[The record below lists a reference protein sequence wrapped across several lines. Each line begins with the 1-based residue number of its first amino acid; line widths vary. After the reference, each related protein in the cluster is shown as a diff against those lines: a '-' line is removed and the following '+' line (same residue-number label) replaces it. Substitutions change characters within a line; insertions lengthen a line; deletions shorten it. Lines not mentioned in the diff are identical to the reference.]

1 MPDQNKER
9 IVIMIRENGYLLCSH
24 KFSRFFWVIPL
35 LLLLPSVSLMAAE
48 GTAHLTF
55 QKAAPGNDNKQAYII
70 RSGDSISRIVQKLGW
85 TTPRYKMI
93 RRLNPHITD
102 LNRIYPGQKLILT
115 LPGEKSG
122 TQEVGNYTAKEGD
135 SITSIIISELN
146 TSPSEAVKILRLIKQ
161 LNPEVNDFNKI
172 YPGQVIKIPR
182 SKLSPSVPA
191 KSSEDKKA
199 LAMPPPATE
208 KYLYVLRQVIEQ
220 LYGKVITSGNHYIPL
235 PESGQIIVDRA
246 IVPVVE
252 LEDGTTIMLDHAG
265 RMPDVLA
272 DIIQS
277 NGKNYHVVKIVSGQS
292 IASVLQ
298 KIILLSSSLQMVKVE
313 KPLSFDNTPQGKLSL
328 DWLITKKSLS
338 GSAFYQLGLLFAADK
353 SKMRPSAP
361 IVNCALKK
369 GINVCEIL
377 EDKVRINILDPAQIR
392 PLR

>member
-1 MPDQNKER
+1 
-9 IVIMIRENGYLLCSH
+9 
-24 KFSRFFWVIPL
+24 
-35 LLLLPSVSLMAAE
+35 
-48 GTAHLTF
+48 
-55 QKAAPGNDNKQAYII
+55 
-70 RSGDSISRIVQKLGW
+70 
-85 TTPRYKMI
+85 
-93 RRLNPHITD
+93 
-102 LNRIYPGQKLILT
+102 
-115 LPGEKSG
+115 
-122 TQEVGNYTAKEGD
+122 
-135 SITSIIISELN
+135 
-146 TSPSEAVKILRLIKQ
+146 
-161 LNPEVNDFNKI
+161 
-172 YPGQVIKIPR
+172 
-182 SKLSPSVPA
+182 
-191 KSSEDKKA
+191 
-199 LAMPPPATE
+199 
-208 KYLYVLRQVIEQ
+208 
-220 LYGKVITSGNHYIPL
+220 
-235 PESGQIIVDRA
+235 
-246 IVPVVE
+246 
-252 LEDGTTIMLDHAG
+252 
-265 RMPDVLA
+265 MPDVLA

>member
-1 MPDQNKER
+1 MT
-9 IVIMIRENGYLLCSH
+9 IMIRENFYSLRNH
-24 KFSRFFWVIPL
+24 KFSGFFWVMSL
-35 LLLLPSVSLMAAE
+35 LILSPAVSLMAAE

-55 QKAAPGNDNKQAYII
+55 KKSAPGNDNKQAYII

-85 TTPRYKMI
+85 TAPRYSMI

-115 LPGEKSG
+115 LPDEQSG
-122 TQEVGNYTAKEGD
+122 TPDVGNYTAKEGD

-146 TSPSEAVKILRLIKQ
+146 TPPSEAVKILRLIKQ
-161 LNPEVNDFNKI
+161 LNPEVTDFNKI

-182 SKLSPSVPA
+182 GKLSPSVPA
-191 KSSEDKKA
+191 KSSEDKKP
-199 LAMPPPATE
+199 LAKAPPATE
-208 KYLYVLRQVIEQ
+208 KYLDVLRQVIEQ
-220 LYGKVITSGNHYIPL
+220 LYGKVITSGHHYIPL
-235 PESGQIIVDRA
+235 PESGQIIIDRT

-252 LEDGTTIMLDHAG
+252 LEDGTTVMLDYAG
-265 RMPDVLA
+265 RMPDALA

-277 NGKNYHVVKIVSGQS
+277 NWKNYHVVKIVSGQS

-313 KPLSFDNTPQGKLSL
+313 KPLSFDNTPQGKVSM

-338 GSAFYQLGLLFAADK
+338 GSAFYQLGLIFADK
-353 SKMRPSAP
+353 SQLPPSAP

-377 EDKVRINILDPAQIR
+377 EDKVQINILNPAQLR
-392 PLR
+392 PLL